1 MEMISL
7 HTLTIIV
14 LKVSF
19 KISVLRNATCFGRRV
34 TWKTRCTEGRGKLTK
49 KVFRLPPTLPKGNV
63 TSAFVCNWNPRQAGT
78 AAFAASFVMEY
89 E

>member
-1 MEMISL
+1 MP
-7 HTLTIIV
+7 HV
-14 LKVSF
+14 LED
-19 KISVLRNATCFGRRV
+19 A
-34 TWKTRCTEGRGKLTK
+34 WPGKPGAQKGEENWL

-89 E
+89 EWRFSTNNLGGIRENA